1 MDDRHFRLQKEIAI
15 KRHWVE
21 GSSVFIFVANFRT
34 AATEKKRKRKRKRKT
49 PVRIVQGLDLGKKI
63 AKVATF

>member
-1 MDDRHFRLQKEIAI
+1 MDDRHFRVQKEIAI
-15 KRHWVE
+15 KRHRVE

-34 AATEKKRKRKRKRKT
+34 AATEKKKKT
-49 PVRIVQGLDLGKKI
+49 PVRIVHGLDLGKKI